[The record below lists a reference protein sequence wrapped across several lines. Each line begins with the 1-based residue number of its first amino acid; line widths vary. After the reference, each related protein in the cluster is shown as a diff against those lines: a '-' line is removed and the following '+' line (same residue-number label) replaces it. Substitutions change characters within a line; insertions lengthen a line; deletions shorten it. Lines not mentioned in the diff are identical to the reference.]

1 MKKFRVGRACVL
13 FISLL
18 AATLQL
24 SAQTL
29 PSSLTPEQLQMF
41 QNLSPAQQQ
50 QVLSAL
56 GNSGG
61 AAGLSSSTGQAASNT
76 AQSQMGTA
84 LDAAGLQRLLTAGQV
99 PKGPPRMK
107 PSSVLLLSVDVASAC
122 DQGSG
127 QGQQPLETAATQ
139 TQCAPAPPGVN

>member
-1 MKKFRVGRACVL
+1 MKARGLLAAMKKFRVGRACVL

-24 SAQTL
+24 HAQTL

-56 GNSGG
+56 KSSGG
-61 AAGLSSSTGQAASNT
+61 AASLSSFGRTSCG
-76 AQSQMGTA
+76 
-84 LDAAGLQRLLTAGQV
+84 
-99 PKGPPRMK
+99 
-107 PSSVLLLSVDVASAC
+107 
-122 DQGSG
+122 
-127 QGQQPLETAATQ
+127 
-139 TQCAPAPPGVN
+139 